1 MVDTKDIV
9 GFSFIWGKGIFHIGR
24 YMRGYWF
31 DANVKLDP
39 DIKDDK
45 AFGIKFDIAYGRMIR
60 PIPCFWKKEFWD
72 QKPTIKEVLDRGDSY
87 AKKYFGKLLYK
98 KILKVDPVQLPK
110 RGAYNPWYAKY
121 WFVLRLPKIPIPSFS
136 IGTPWRNIHIGSK
149 GYKVDP
155 FTKDSTWCS
164 RDEQSLALKE
174 DPKDRFYALAL
185 SMTIRKSRA

>member
-39 DIKDDK
+39 YVKDEK
-45 AFGIKFDIAYGRMIR
+45 AWGIKFDIAYGRMIR
-60 PIPCFWKKEFWD
+60 PIPIFWKKEFWK
-72 QKPTIKEVLDRGDSY
+72 QKPTIKEIFDKGEVY
-87 AKKYFGKLLYK
+87 AKKYFGKMYD
-98 KILKVDPVQLPK
+98 KISSIDPSQYK
-110 RGAYNPWYAKY
+110 RGGYNPWYALY
-121 WFVLRLPKIPIPSFS
+121 WFVLRLRKIPIPSFS
-136 IGTPWRNIHIGSK
+136 IGTPYRNFHIGSK

-155 FTKDSTWCS
+155 FTKDKTWCS
-164 RDEQSLALKE
+164 RYEQSLALKA
-174 DPKDRFYALAL
+174 DPKDKFYALAL